1 MTRQQFMD
9 GLKKNI
15 DRVRE
20 YQLGM
25 DGTGGKCDCIGLI
38 IGAIRLAGG
47 KWTGTHGSNYAA
59 RNEMHCLEKIT
70 SVSQLRMGDMV
81 YKARMPGEE
90 NYSLPEKYRAGDDR
104 IDYYHVGVV
113 TSVQPLEIIHCTSVS
128 GGIKRDNALGKW
140 QFFGAWRDLDETT
153 SPGVPCRVTGGRLKL
168 REGPGTRSKVLAYL
182 PDGAQ
187 VLAGETAG
195 DGTWRSVSYMG
206 QSGYAMA
213 CYLAEQEREEK
224 QCIRRLLSL
233 LQQAQQEAEKMLAHA
248 ET

>member
-1 MTRQQFMD
+1 MTREQFME

-15 DRVRE
+15 DRVLE

-70 SVSQLRMGDMV
+70 SVSRLRTGDMV
-81 YKARMPGEE
+81 YKYRMPGEAK
-90 NYSLPEKYRAGDDR
+90 YSLPDKYRTGDDR
-104 IDYYHVGVV
+104 NDYYHVGVV
-113 TSVQPLEIIHCTSVS
+113 TSVQPLEITHCTSVS
-128 GGIKRDNALGKW
+128 GGIKRDSTLGEW
-140 QFFGAWRDLDETT
+140 QFFGAWRGIEEAAET
-153 SPGVPCRVTGGRLKL
+153 GVPCRVTGGRLKL
-168 REGPGTRSKVLAYL
+168 REGPGTRYKVLAHL

-187 VLAGETAG
+187 VMAGETLA

-206 QSGYAMA
+206 QRGYAMA
-213 CYLAEQEREEK
+213 CYLAAEESETK
-224 QCIRRLLSL
+224 QCISRLLSL
-233 LQQAQQEAEKMLAHA
+233 LQQAQQEAEGLLART

>member
-1 MTRQQFMD
+1 MTREEFVE

-15 DRVRE
+15 DRVLE

-70 SVSQLRMGDMV
+70 SVSRLRTGDMV
-81 YKARMPGEE
+81 YKCRMPGEE
-90 NYSLPEKYRAGDDR
+90 NYSLPEKYRTGNDR
-104 IDYYHVGVV
+104 NDYYHVGVV
-113 TSVQPLEIIHCTSVS
+113 TSVQPLEITHCTSVS
-128 GGIKRDNALGKW
+128 GGIKRDNTLGKW
-140 QFFGAWRDLDETT
+140 QFSGAWRGLEETAD
-153 SPGVPCRVTGGRLKL
+153 PGVPCRVTGGRLKL
-168 REGPGTRSKVLAYL
+168 REGPGTRCKVLAYL

-187 VLAGETAG
+187 VLAGETVG
-195 DGTWRSVSYMG
+195 DGTWRFVSYMG

-213 CYLAEQEREEK
+213 CYLAQEESETK

-233 LQQAQQEAEKMLAHA
+233 LQQAQQEAEGLLART